1 MALAVPKLNASQ
13 SVITGDDEVL
23 ITDCGLSISTGMF
36 CIFFGVYSMIADPN
50 YLYVCTFCDKKLAHA
65 VSAVNHAASAKH
77 IRQLDYARQ
86 EKLLES
92 SINLNDRP
100 YDMLDQHI
108 IARGKSLG
116 LTECRCLL
124 CNVTLHDKY
133 TLTAHMSSNKH
144 LRNLDWY
151 QRLHCAIALDRF
163 QSVTD
168 LYAPGSKALIRE
180 ESYVALTPFG
190 DFIISKEV
198 HKFIS
203 DLPKCVSV
211 REWDYYCRYCN
222 NIMNNEQALENHLN
236 SQNHRM
242 RAQARN
248 MYQMPNYPQPARE
261 YKPPQE
267 QSWQT
272 AVRAG
277 AVPPPPSS
285 RPMARPTPKQ

>member
-1 MALAVPKLNASQ
+1 MALVVPKVSEC
-13 SVITGDDEVL
+13 VVTGDDEVL
-23 ITDCGLSISTGMF
+23 ITDCGLSISKGTRIRLYLCSPMF
-36 CIFFGVYSMIADPN
+36 SDPN
-50 YLYVCTFCDKKLAHA
+50 YVYVCTYCDKHLAHS
-65 VSAVNHAASAKH
+65 VSAVNHASSAKH
-77 IRQLDYARQ
+77 IRQLEYVRQ

-92 SINLNDRP
+92 TIILNDRP

-116 LTECRCLL
+116 LSECRCLL
-124 CNVTLHDKY
+124 CNATLHDKY
-133 TLTAHMSSNKH
+133 ALISHMGSNKH
-144 LRNLDWY
+144 VRNLDWY

-168 LYAPGSKALIRE
+168 LYAPGSKAVVRE

-190 DFIISKEV
+190 DFIISHEV
-198 HKFIS
+198 QKFIK
-203 DLPKCVSV
+203 DLPKCISV
-211 REWDYYCRYCN
+211 REWDYYCRYCHA
-222 NIMNNEQALENHLN
+222 IMNNEQSLDSHLS
-236 SQNHRM
+236 SQNHRL
-242 RAQARN
+242 RAQAKN
-248 MYQMPNYPQPARE
+248 MYQMPNYQQQQARE

-285 RPMARPTPKQ
+285 RPTARPALK